1 MHYWEKLLLQFSLRE
16 KLTFP
21 FSFIFHSEL
30 FCFKRSFI
38 GKVHAKTLC
47 IIKLVEPRFHNL
59 HDIKKI
65 TILVIRK
72 LRIQRPL
79 CKVCKQGCVI
89 FSKSLR
95 FNRFLSAILFKFFS
109 TWIHLHQWKLT
120 SEHFV
125 RKFQIVS
132 ENFRNITMLWMF
144 DSKSQIILQKWHLKK
159 LKH

>member
-21 FSFIFHSEL
+21 FSFIFYSEL
-30 FCFKRSFI
+30 FCFKKKFLI

-95 FNRFLSAILFKFFS
+95 FNRFLSAILLKSLFLQS
-109 TWIHLHQWKLT
+109 LYVPDVPT
-120 SEHFV
+120 SLG
-125 RKFQIVS
+125 Q
-132 ENFRNITMLWMF
+132 
-144 DSKSQIILQKWHLKK
+144 
-159 LKH
+159 